1 VLPFNGCSCKEAPT
15 VCDHAAEE
23 PTTAYHAAT
32 SAAAAATTTMVIPP
46 TDPRVS
52 YSNGRFYHHS
62 TAAREHPS
70 HYTAVTAAVTPDA
83 ASRGK
88 VPVRWSWTGF
98 GSFPQYR

>member
-1 VLPFNGCSCKEAPT
+1 
-15 VCDHAAEE
+15 
-23 PTTAYHAAT
+23 
-32 SAAAAATTTMVIPP
+32 MVIPP

-70 HYTAVTAAVTPDA
+70 HHTPVTAAVTPDA

-98 GSFPQYR
+98 GSFPQYSGTSILTPNAVKNGHISPTFYVRTEFMIVLPR